1 MAKAAA
7 PYLHPRLMAAEGRLT
22 PDEYRLWARQ
32 QIREAFDY
40 TPPLT
45 IEHKAD
51 DGIDAVVDVEAVAV
65 VDVEAVGVVDVE
77 AVGVDVKAAAAPDAN
92 KVVPLIKNRP

>member
-51 DGIDAVVDVEAVAV
+51 DGIDAVVDVEAV
-65 VDVEAVGVVDVE
+65 GVVDVE

>member
-1 MAKAAA
+1 M
-7 PYLHPRLMAAEGRLT
+7 PRHWAVI
-22 PDEYRLWARQ
+22 ARQ

-45 IEHKAD
+45 IEHKAN
-51 DGIDAVVDVEAVAV
+51 DGIDAVVNVDAMG
-65 VDVEAVGVVDVE
+65 VDVE
-77 AVGVDVKAAAAPDAN
+77 AAAAPDAN

>member
-1 MAKAAA
+1 LRRGKMAKAAA

-51 DGIDAVVDVEAVAV
+51 DGIDAVVDVEAV
-65 VDVEAVGVVDVE
+65 GVVDVE

>member
-51 DGIDAVVDVEAVAV
+51 DGIDAVVDVEAV
-65 VDVEAVGVVDVE
+65 
-77 AVGVDVKAAAAPDAN
+77 GVDVKAAAAPDAN